1 MRKFIK
7 KITAI
12 ALAFTLIG
20 AETAI
25 TKTIA
30 PQANDSVTAYA
41 ATCNHCHYGSLYV
54 ITYEKTEHKQI
65 AFPSEPRALFYIPIT
80 SNYRIEECDRCHTV
94 LSKTLLS
101 SNFG

>member
-1 MRKFIK
+1 MKKLTK

-54 ITYEKTEHKQI
+54 ITYEKTETYQM
-65 AFPSEPRALFYIPIT
+65 AFPSELNALFYIPFT
-80 SNYRIEECDRCHTV
+80 CNYRIEECDRCHTI

-101 SNFG
+101 SKIG

>member
-30 PQANDSVTAYA
+30 PQANNSITAYA
-41 ATCNHCHYGSLYV
+41 ATCNHCHCGSLYV
-54 ITYEKTEHKQI
+54 ITYEKTEEVMI
-65 AFPSEPRALFYIPIT
+65 AFPCISYHFFDIPVIR
-80 SNYRIEECDRCHTV
+80 NYRIEECNRCHTV
-94 LSKTLLS
+94 ISKTLIS
-101 SNFG
+101 EKFK